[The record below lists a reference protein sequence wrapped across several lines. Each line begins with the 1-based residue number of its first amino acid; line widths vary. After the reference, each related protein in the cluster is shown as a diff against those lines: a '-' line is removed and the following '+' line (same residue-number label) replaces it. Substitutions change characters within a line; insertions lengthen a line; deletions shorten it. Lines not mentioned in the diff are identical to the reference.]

1 MRGLTVPAG
10 AGHHGVDGR
19 GGFSRAPPPH
29 PRRPPAIR
37 PRKRG
42 YLQLACGAFFGA
54 GGGGRR
60 IPATSGH
67 GRAPTRRANVTTKRQ
82 RKRRQARRGTSRG
95 QETTTAPPS
104 GGRRVDPFDHRQARR
119 GRGAWPGA
127 CRGTRSGSAP
137 RTRRRGNLLIGY
149 GPCIASTS
157 RDWPLS
163 Y

>member
-1 MRGLTVPAG
+1 MGWTAVEDSR
-10 AGHHGVDGR
+10 
-19 GGFSRAPPPH
+19 FSGSTPH
-29 PRRPPAIR
+29 PRDHPPSGPASVVTFNS
-37 PRKRG
+37 
-42 YLQLACGAFFGA
+42 LAGLFLVPGGASNT
-54 GGGGRR
+54 GGQC
-60 IPATSGH
+60 GH
-67 GRAPTRRANVTTKRQ
+67 GRAPTRSTRRANVTTKRQ